1 MNYLTADKARDI
13 TEQNMIVATHMK
25 DFIMSNIR
33 KSAEQGK
40 SCFLIDRAENL
51 QHYKNS
57 IIQWLTDLGY
67 EVSTDGSDIFISW

>member
-13 TEQNMIVATHMK
+13 TEQNMIIATHMK
-25 DFIMSNIR
+25 DFIMNNIR
-33 KSAEQGK
+33 KCAEQGK

-67 EVSTDGSDIFISW
+67 EINTDGSDIMISW